1 MSGGRKVP
9 RGRSDVGKDRAKH
22 GGRALGDGGPRRVQ
36 ATPTSGRERHVPP
49 SRDRASSVVEGEVA
63 RARGLR
69 SRRRRGADESDSR
82 MLEGLPTGRSCNN
95 LRLGRGRTVPDV
107 SPAAGGDSGER
118 RASTRPQGGRQR
130 TPTMLVSERMRPM
143 RTPPADGSVVVFDA
157 VPGASGGSRPR
168 PAGGCRDARAESQL

>member
-1 MSGGRKVP
+1 M
-9 RGRSDVGKDRAKH
+9 GKDRAKH
-22 GGRALGDGGPRRVQ
+22 GGRALGDGGSRRVQ

-82 MLEGLPTGRSCNN
+82 MLEGLPTRSCNN
-95 LRLGRGRTVPDV
+95 LRLGRGLTVPDV
-107 SPAAGGDSGER
+107 SPAAGGDWGER
-118 RASTRPQGGRQR
+118 RTSTRPQGGRQR

-143 RTPPADGSVVVFDA
+143 RTPP
-157 VPGASGGSRPR
+157 RPTDRWAFSTRSQRPREARVRGR
-168 PAGGCRDARAESQL
+168 PAGAGMTAPTANCEPYLGRASRGPV